1 MDTSALKA
9 FVFVAEY
16 QSFTIAAEKLFITQ
30 PAISKRISGLESTLH
45 CQLFDR
51 IGRQVILTEAGNALL
66 PRANSILRE
75 IEETRRAMSNLSG
88 EVSGSLSV
96 GTSHHIGLHRLPIV
110 LRQFT
115 TQHPNVEMDLKFID
129 SEQAY
134 ELIMQGKLELGI
146 VTLPLTDPAPLRA
159 IQIWEDPL
167 SIVVS
172 EEHPLLNKA
181 ELNLQDLSSFTAI
194 LPSETTFTRRLV
206 EALFDD
212 QGLKVNVS
220 ISTNYLETIKM
231 MVSIG
236 LGWSVLPTAMIDQG
250 VRQLNIEGFNVKR
263 NLGVVHHP
271 GHSLSNAARAML
283 TMLEEHGTFAKK

>member
-1 MDTSALKA
+1 MDTPALKA
-9 FVFVAEY
+9 FVMVAEH
-16 QSFTIAAEKLFITQ
+16 QSFSVAAEKLFITQ
-30 PAISKRISGLESTLH
+30 PAISKRISGLEQSLH

-51 IGRQVILTEAGNALL
+51 IGRQVVLTESGEALL
-66 PRANSILRE
+66 PRANNILRE
-75 IEETRRAMSNLSG
+75 IEETRRVMTNLSG
-88 EVSGSLSV
+88 EVAGSLSM

-115 TQHPNVEMDLKFID
+115 TKYPWVEMDLKFID

-134 ELIMQGKLELGI
+134 DLVMQGKLELGLI
-146 VTLPLTDPAPLRA
+146 TLPLTDPSPLRA
-159 IQIWEDPL
+159 IKIWEDPL

-172 EEHPLLNKA
+172 QEHPLASKKNVTLH
-181 ELNLQDLSSFTAI
+181 DLSSHPAI

-206 EALFDD
+206 ETLFND
-212 QGLKVNVS
+212 QNLLVNVS

-236 LGWSVLPTAMIDQG
+236 LGWGVLPTAMIDDD
-250 VRQLNIEGFNVKR
+250 VRLLVIPGFNVKR
-263 NLGVVHHP
+263 DLGVIYHP

-283 TMLEEHGTFAKK
+283 TLLHENKSE